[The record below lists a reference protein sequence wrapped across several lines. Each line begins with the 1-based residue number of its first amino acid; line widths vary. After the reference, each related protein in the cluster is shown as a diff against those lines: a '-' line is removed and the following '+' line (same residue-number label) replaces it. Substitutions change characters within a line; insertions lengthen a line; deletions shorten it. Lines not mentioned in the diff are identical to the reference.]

1 MGGDDRRAVVVRNR
15 SYIPM
20 HAEVFA
26 ENGVV
31 RLAWFAAL
39 REQTVGG

>member
-1 MGGDDRRAVVVRNR
+1 MGGDDRRAVVIRNR

-20 HAEVFA
+20 HAKVLA

-31 RLAWFAAL
+31 RFAWFSAL